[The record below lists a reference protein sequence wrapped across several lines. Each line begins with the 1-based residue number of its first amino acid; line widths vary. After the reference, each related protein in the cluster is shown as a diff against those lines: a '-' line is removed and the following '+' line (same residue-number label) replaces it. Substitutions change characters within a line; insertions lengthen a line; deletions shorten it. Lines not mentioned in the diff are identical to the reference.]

1 MGTAEIASNVKFRA
15 GVRWERTD
23 TRAREFDPLTPAE
36 VEAAGYAVSASTDRA
51 KTIEGLQYQYLTRPA
66 ITRKGKYDFFFPSAS
81 LNYLPADDRS
91 EERRVGKECVSTCS
105 SRWSPFP

>member
-36 VEAAGYAVSASTDRA
+36 VEAAGYAVSAPTDRA

-66 ITRKGKYDFFFPSAS
+66 PTRKGTHAFFFHSENGSA
-81 LNYLPADDRS
+81 
-91 EERRVGKECVSTCS
+91 TCWESGCQDAS
-105 SRWSPFP
+105 SYVVTV